1 MRLKLEMS
9 RAHIPFR
16 TLKKVYKLNDS
27 SDVHRFTSIRQIN
40 HGLLP
45 TNFLSVFG
53 HFVWLVLKWLKHLVR
68 IHTLVALP

>member
-27 SDVHRFTSIRQIN
+27 SDVHRFTSIRQIIN
-40 HGLLP
+40 PLNANP
-45 TNFLSVFG
+45 TNGQTHPNNSRAASDEFFEC
-53 HFVWLVLKWLKHLVR
+53 VWPFCVVG
-68 IHTLVALP
+68 A